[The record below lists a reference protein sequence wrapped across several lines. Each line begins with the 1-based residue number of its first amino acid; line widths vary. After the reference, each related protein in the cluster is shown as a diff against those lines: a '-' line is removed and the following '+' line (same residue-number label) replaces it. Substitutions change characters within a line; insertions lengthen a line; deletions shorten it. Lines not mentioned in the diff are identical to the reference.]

1 MRTLAVARLTPQ
13 VLFQHELIMFLMED
27 RASIDKAFTDI
38 SSKLPSTETPEKD
51 DKAAKSRAELI
62 AKEINRQSK
71 WQVRMISLYGWAGP
85 TPRTLTPDQQA
96 Y

>member
-1 MRTLAVARLTPQ
+1 MK
-13 VLFQHELIMFLMED
+13 D
-27 RASIDKAFTDI
+27 RASSAEAYTDI
-38 SSKLPSTETPEKD
+38 SSKLTSTEAPEKD

-62 AKEINRQSK
+62 AKEINRQRK
-71 WQVRMISLYGWAGP
+71 WQVRMISLYGLAGP